1 MAGLG
6 DLRDYNDANCTY
18 EGENNVLLQ
27 QTSNWLL
34 QLWHKKISTKEGP
47 ICTVLGSANFLTD
60 LDKILTTRFTAR
72 TEEEAVNP
80 QGTQRVLLILNIHN
94 EYYALS
100 FAQLLVCK

>member
-1 MAGLG
+1 VAGLG

-80 QGTQRVLLILNIHN
+80 QGTQ
-94 EYYALS
+94 
-100 FAQLLVCK
+100 